1 MFGKMQWQEWDI
13 FGKDRTFNWFMDIY
27 SRKSRWKIYMAGTG
41 VVILL
46 ISIFYT
52 NYLSRELAEGEQYRV
67 ENFVLAQGQISDP
80 DKQFEDLSLQL
91 QILERNNTIPVF
103 VTDEK
108 NNVLFYANFSEE
120 IKDEQSYFAP
130 IIAKMEKNGFQ
141 PINSDG
147 NKIYYQESTLLRQL
161 RYFPLIQL
169 VLIAAFVG
177 LGYIGFSNARRS
189 EQNRV
194 WVGMAKETAH
204 QLGTP
209 ISGIVA
215 WLENLR
221 AIREEDEE
229 VIEIVDELRTDV
241 GRLELIAERFSKI
254 GSIPNLEPVN
264 IYDELEKCRA
274 YMQRRASRKVQFN
287 FPDPN
292 SSALNVR
299 LNPPLFD
306 WVIENLLRNALDAM
320 DGQGSITVE
329 VSEEEHVVNIDVT
342 DSGKGIPSSKFK
354 TVFQPG
360 YTTKK
365 RGWGL
370 GLSLSKRIVEE
381 YHSGKIFV
389 KKSEEGKG
397 TTFSIRL
404 IKASQEKAMP
414 QPAQALQA

>member
-1 MFGKMQWQEWDI
+1 ME
-13 FGKDRTFNWFMDIY
+13 IY
-27 SRKSRWKIYMAGTG
+27 SRKSRWKIYLAGAG
-41 VVILL
+41 VAILL
-46 ISIFYT
+46 ISVFYT
-52 NYLSRELAEGEQYRV
+52 NYLSKELAEGEQNRV
-67 ENFVLAQGQISDP
+67 ENFVLAQDQVNDP
-80 DKQFEDLSLQL
+80 SKQFEDLSLQL
-91 QILERNNTIPVF
+91 QIMERNTTIPVF
-103 VTDEK
+103 VTDERDK
-108 NNVLFYANFSEE
+108 VLFHANFEDG
-120 IKDEQSYFAP
+120 IKDENAYFSP
-130 IIAKMEKNGFQ
+130 IIKKMEKSGFE
-141 PINSDG
+141 PIISEG

-169 VLIAAFVG
+169 ILIAAFVG
-177 LGYIGFSNARRS
+177 LGYAGFSTERRS

-221 AIREEDEE
+221 AMREEDEE

-241 GRLELIAERFSKI
+241 SRLELIAERFSKI
-254 GSIPNLEPVN
+254 GSIPSLEPVN
-264 IYDELEKCRA
+264 IYTELEKCRA

-287 FPDPN
+287 FPDPE
-292 SSALNVR
+292 SKPLGVR

-320 DGQGSITVE
+320 DGIGSIQVNVT
-329 VSEEEHVVNIDVT
+329 EEEHVVNIDVI

-360 YTTKK
+360 FTTKK

-370 GLSLSKRIVEE
+370 GLSLSKRIIEE

-404 IKASQEKAMP
+404 IKAA
-414 QPAQALQA
+414 

>member
-1 MFGKMQWQEWDI
+1 ME
-13 FGKDRTFNWFMDIY
+13 IY
-27 SRKSRWKIYMAGTG
+27 SRKSRWKIYLAGAG
-41 VVILL
+41 VAILL
-46 ISIFYT
+46 ISVFYT
-52 NYLSRELAEGEQYRV
+52 NYLSKELAEGEQNRV
-67 ENFVLAQGQISDP
+67 ENFVLAQDQVNDP
-80 DKQFEDLSLQL
+80 SKQFEDLSLQL
-91 QILERNNTIPVF
+91 QIMERNTTIPVF
-103 VTDEK
+103 VTDERDK
-108 NNVLFYANFSEE
+108 VLFHANFEDG
-120 IKDEQSYFAP
+120 IKDEDAYFSP
-130 IIAKMEKNGFQ
+130 IIKKMEKSGFD
-141 PINSDG
+141 PIISEG

-169 VLIAAFVG
+169 ILIAAFVG
-177 LGYIGFSNARRS
+177 LGYAGFSTERRS

-221 AIREEDEE
+221 AMREEDEE

-241 GRLELIAERFSKI
+241 SRLELIAERFSKI
-254 GSIPNLEPVN
+254 GSIPSLEPVN
-264 IYDELEKCRA
+264 IYTELEKCRA

-287 FPDPN
+287 FPDPE
-292 SSALNVR
+292 SKPLGVR

-320 DGQGSITVE
+320 DGIGSIQVNVT
-329 VSEEEHVVNIDVT
+329 EEEHVVNIDVI

-360 YTTKK
+360 FTTKK

-370 GLSLSKRIVEE
+370 GLSLSKRIIEE

-404 IKASQEKAMP
+404 IKAA
-414 QPAQALQA
+414 

>member
-1 MFGKMQWQEWDI
+1 
-13 FGKDRTFNWFMDIY
+13 
-27 SRKSRWKIYMAGTG
+27 MAGTG

-52 NYLSRELAEGEQYRV
+52 TYLSKQLAEGEQYRV
-67 ENFVLAQGQISDP
+67 ENFVLAQDQLNSD
-80 DKQFEDLSLQL
+80 KEFEDVSLQL
-91 QILERNNTIPVF
+91 QILQGNTTIPVII
-103 VTDEK
+103 TDERLQI
-108 NNVLFYANFSEE
+108 VDAINFGEE
-120 IKDEQSYFAP
+120 RDSDKKYLQEVIQKLQKTGFEP
-130 IIAKMEKNGFQ
+130 IVSNTT
-141 PINSDG
+141 G
-147 NKIYYQESTLLRQL
+147 NKIFYQESTLLRQL
-161 RYFPLIQL
+161 RFFPLIQL
-169 VLIAAFVG
+169 ILIAAFVA
-177 LGYIGFSNARRS
+177 LGYVNFSSARRS

-241 GRLELIAERFSKI
+241 SRLELIAERFSKI
-254 GSIPNLEPVN
+254 GSIPSLEPVN
-264 IYDELEKCRA
+264 IYTELEKCRA

-287 FPDPN
+287 FPDPD
-292 SSALNVR
+292 SSPLNVR

-320 DGQGSITVE
+320 DAQGSIQVDVT
-329 VSEEEHVVNIDVT
+329 EEDHVVNIDVT

-389 KKSEEGKG
+389 KRSEEGKG

-404 IKASQEKAMP
+404 IKATQEKPVA
-414 QPAQALQA
+414 QPVKELQA

>member
-1 MFGKMQWQEWDI
+1 
-13 FGKDRTFNWFMDIY
+13 
-27 SRKSRWKIYMAGTG
+27 MAGTG

-52 NYLSRELAEGEQYRV
+52 NYLSKELAEGEQYRV

-91 QILERNNTIPVF
+91 QILERNTTIPVF
-103 VTDEK
+103 VTDE
-108 NNVLFYANFSEE
+108 NNKVLFHANFSET
-120 IKDEQSYFAP
+120 INNEQEYFSA
-130 IIAKMEKNGFQ
+130 IIPKMEKNGFQ

-169 VLIAAFVG
+169 ILIAAFVA
-177 LGYIGFSNARRS
+177 LGYINFSSARRS

-221 AIREEDEE
+221 AIREEDDE

-241 GRLELIAERFSKI
+241 SRLELIAERFSKI
-254 GSIPNLEPVN
+254 GSIPSLEPVN
-264 IYDELEKCRA
+264 IYTELEKCRA

-287 FPDPN
+287 FPDPG
-292 SSALNVR
+292 SSPLNVR

-320 DGQGSITVE
+320 DGQGSIQVDVT
-329 VSEEEHVVNIDVT
+329 EEDHVVNIDVT
-342 DSGKGIPSSKFK
+342 DSGKGIPSSRFK

-389 KKSEEGKG
+389 KRSEEGKG

-404 IKASQEKAMP
+404 IKASQEKAVP
-414 QPAQALQA
+414 QPEQVLQA

>member
-1 MFGKMQWQEWDI
+1 
-13 FGKDRTFNWFMDIY
+13 
-27 SRKSRWKIYMAGTG
+27 MAGTG

-52 NYLSRELAEGEQYRV
+52 TYLSKQLAEGEQYRV
-67 ENFVLAQGQISDP
+67 ENFVLAQDQLNSD
-80 DKQFEDLSLQL
+80 KEIEDVSLQL
-91 QILERNNTIPVF
+91 QILQGNTTIPVII
-103 VTDEK
+103 TDERLQI
-108 NNVLFYANFSEE
+108 VDAINFGKERDSDKKYLQEVIQKLQKTGFE
-120 IKDEQSYFAP
+120 P
-130 IIAKMEKNGFQ
+130 IVSNTT
-141 PINSDG
+141 G
-147 NKIYYQESTLLRQL
+147 NKIFYQESTLLRQL

-169 VLIAAFVG
+169 ILIAAFVA
-177 LGYIGFSNARRS
+177 LGYVNFSSARRS

-221 AIREEDEE
+221 AIREDDED

-241 GRLELIAERFSKI
+241 SRLELIAERFSKI
-254 GSIPNLEPVN
+254 GSIPSLEPVN
-264 IYDELEKCRA
+264 IYSELEKCRA

-287 FPDPN
+287 FPDPA
-292 SSALNVR
+292 SSPLNVR

-320 DGQGSITVE
+320 DGQGSIQVD
-329 VSEEEHVVNIDVT
+329 VSEEDHVVNIDVT

-389 KKSEEGKG
+389 KRSEEGKG

-404 IKASQEKAMP
+404 IKATQEKLVAEP
-414 QPAQALQA
+414 VKELQA

>member
-1 MFGKMQWQEWDI
+1 
-13 FGKDRTFNWFMDIY
+13 MDIY

-52 NYLSRELAEGEQYRV
+52 NYLSKELAEGEQYRV

-91 QILERNNTIPVF
+91 QILERNTTIPVF
-103 VTDEK
+103 VTDE
-108 NNVLFYANFSEE
+108 NNKVLFHANFRET
-120 IKDEQSYFAP
+120 INNEQEYFNA
-130 IIAKMEKNGFQ
+130 IIPKMEKNGFQ

-169 VLIAAFVG
+169 ILIAAFVA
-177 LGYIGFSNARRS
+177 LGYVNFSSARRS

-241 GRLELIAERFSKI
+241 SRLELIAERFSKI
-254 GSIPNLEPVN
+254 GSIPSLEPVN
-264 IYDELEKCRA
+264 IYSELEKCRA

-287 FPDPN
+287 FPAPD
-292 SSALNVR
+292 SAPLNVR

-320 DGQGSITVE
+320 DGQGSIQVDVT
-329 VSEEEHVVNIDVT
+329 EEDHVVNIDVT
-342 DSGKGIPSSKFK
+342 DSGKGIPSSRFK

-360 YTTKK
+360 FTTKK

-389 KKSEEGKG
+389 KRSEEGKG

-404 IKASQEKAMP
+404 IKASQEKSVP
-414 QPAQALQA
+414 QPEQVLQV

>member
-1 MFGKMQWQEWDI
+1 ME
-13 FGKDRTFNWFMDIY
+13 IY
-27 SRKSRWKIYMAGTG
+27 SRKSRWKIYLAGAG
-41 VVILL
+41 VAILL
-46 ISIFYT
+46 ISVFYT
-52 NYLSRELAEGEQYRV
+52 NYLSKELAEGEQNRV
-67 ENFVLAQGQISDP
+67 ENFVLAQDQVNDP
-80 DKQFEDLSLQL
+80 SKQFEDLSLQL
-91 QILERNNTIPVF
+91 QIMERNTTIPVF
-103 VTDEK
+103 VTDERDK
-108 NNVLFYANFSEE
+108 VLFHANFEDG
-120 IKDEQSYFAP
+120 IKDEDAYFNP
-130 IIAKMEKNGFQ
+130 IIKKMEKSGFE
-141 PINSDG
+141 PIISEG

-169 VLIAAFVG
+169 ILIAAFVG
-177 LGYIGFSNARRS
+177 LGYAGFSTERRS

-221 AIREEDEE
+221 AMREEDEE

-241 GRLELIAERFSKI
+241 SRLELIAERFSKI
-254 GSIPNLEPVN
+254 GSIPSLEPVN
-264 IYDELEKCRA
+264 IYTELEKCRA

-287 FPDPN
+287 FPDPE
-292 SSALNVR
+292 SKPLGVR

-320 DGQGSITVE
+320 DGIGSIQVNVT
-329 VSEEEHVVNIDVT
+329 EEEHVVNIDVI

-360 YTTKK
+360 FTTKK

-370 GLSLSKRIVEE
+370 GLSLSKRIIEE

-404 IKASQEKAMP
+404 IKAA
-414 QPAQALQA
+414 